1 MSHFEPVKS
10 AAEVGVLGAGRLGTT
25 LALALARAGHAVGA
39 VASRE
44 PTRAA
49 ELAERLPDARA
60 LSPDALVA
68 RSAIVVL
75 AVPDDA
81 IATLAAGLKWRA
93 DQRVVH
99 CSGALG
105 LDVLEPARSAG
116 ALRGCF
122 HPLQTFPER
131 FGDPAR
137 LRAIAIGIEGDSEL
151 DAELRALCRELG
163 ATPLSLAG
171 VDRARYHAAAVFAS
185 NYVVALHAA
194 AARAFAQA
202 GLTPDAARAA
212 LAPLTAATAD
222 AIARLPLPHA
232 LTGPIARG
240 DARTVEQHLRA
251 LAADPALHA
260 LYAQLG
266 AALLELPLSLTSERR
281 AALEALLRGVV

>member
-1 MSHFEPVKS
+1 
-10 AAEVGVLGAGRLGTT
+10 
-25 LALALARAGHAVGA
+25 
-39 VASRE
+39 
-44 PTRAA
+44 
-49 ELAERLPDARA
+49 
-60 LSPDALVA
+60 
-68 RSAIVVL
+68 
-75 AVPDDA
+75 
-81 IATLAAGLKWRA
+81 
-93 DQRVVH
+93 VH

-105 LDVLEPARSAG
+105 LDVLDPARAAG

-131 FGDPAR
+131 FADAAR
-137 LRAIAIGIEGDSEL
+137 LRGITIGLEGDAEL

-171 VDRARYHAAAVFAS
+171 IDRARYHAAAVFAS

-212 LAPLTAATAD
+212 LAPLTQATAE
-222 AIARLPLPHA
+222 AIARLPLTHA

-240 DARTVEQHLRA
+240 DARTVEEHVRA
-251 LAADPALHA
+251 LAADPALRA

-266 AALLELPLSLTSERR
+266 TALLELPLPLPPERR
-281 AALEALLRGVV
+281 TALEAVLRGVI